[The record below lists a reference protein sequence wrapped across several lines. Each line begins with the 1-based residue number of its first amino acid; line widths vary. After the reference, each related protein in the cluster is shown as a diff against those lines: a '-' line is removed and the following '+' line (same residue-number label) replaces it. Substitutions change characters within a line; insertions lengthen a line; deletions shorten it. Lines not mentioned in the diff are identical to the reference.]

1 LTALDF
7 TVEPGPAAEVTERE
21 EVRGC
26 VRETWRIAGSLGE
39 AVAVDAYLSAVSG
52 PVVIGCHGKDDSRQ
66 AQYLRG
72 PAAHWAARGISL
84 VAMDAPLHG
93 ERSGE
98 RPVPAVTIT
107 DLDLLNRWVKDH
119 RLLVEA
125 VVDRFGPEA
134 PIAFLGMSMGA
145 VMGCHLMAAEPRLAA
160 GILVVGGS
168 TVYSVPEWFED
179 AAGLG
184 ELLALTDPRL
194 PAGRIAPRP
203 VLMLNADDDAIFS
216 RHSALDLYDAMAPP
230 KEITFFPG
238 GHARWRS
245 PAQWHRRMLRFLED
259 TVGGKASP

>member
-1 LTALDF
+1 MTALDF
-7 TVEPGPAAEVTERE
+7 SVEPGSAAEVTGRE
-21 EVRGC
+21 EGRGY
-26 VRETWRIAGSLGE
+26 VRETWRIAGSQGE
-39 AVAVDAYLSAVSG
+39 AVAADTYLSAGPG
-52 PVVIGCHGKDDSRQ
+52 PVVIGCHGKDDSRK

-72 PAAHWAARGISL
+72 PAVHWAARGISL
-84 VAMDAPLHG
+84 VAIDAPLHG

-98 RPVPAVTIT
+98 RPVPEITIT
-107 DLDLLNRWVKDH
+107 DLDLLTRWVRDH
-119 RLLVEA
+119 RLLVDAVEA
-125 VVDRFGPEA
+125 RFGPGV

-145 VMGCHLMAAEPRLAA
+145 VMGCHLMAAEPRFAA

-168 TVYSVPEWFED
+168 TVRSVPKWFED
-179 AAGLG
+179 AGGMG

-203 VLMLNADDDAIFS
+203 VLMLNADDDSVFS
-216 RHSALDLYDAMAPP
+216 RGSALDLYDALAPP

-259 TVGGKASP
+259 TVGGRASP